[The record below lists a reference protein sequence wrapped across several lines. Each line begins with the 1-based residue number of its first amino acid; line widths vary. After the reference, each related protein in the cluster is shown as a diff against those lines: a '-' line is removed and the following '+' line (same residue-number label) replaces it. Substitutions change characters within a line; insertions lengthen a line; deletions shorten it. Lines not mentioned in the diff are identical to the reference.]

1 MPEVTAAELIAILA
15 QLHPNAP
22 VMIDLGDYPRDI
34 GGLERI
40 RVQVSEELVF
50 YDSVALVVEP
60 DEEIVEVY

>member
-1 MPEVTAAELIAILA
+1 
-15 QLHPNAP
+15 
-22 VMIDLGDYPRDI
+22 MIDLGDYPRDI

-60 DEEIVEVY
+60 DEEIVQVY